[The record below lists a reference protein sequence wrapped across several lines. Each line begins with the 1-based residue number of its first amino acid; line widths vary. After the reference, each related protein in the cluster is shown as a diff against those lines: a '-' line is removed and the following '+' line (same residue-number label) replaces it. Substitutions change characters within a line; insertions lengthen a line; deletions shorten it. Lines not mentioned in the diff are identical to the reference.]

1 MADEAMFLVEGGALR
16 PTEWAVGPWSS
27 DALQGSA
34 YGGLLVRSLER
45 SDAAAGMTLARLSF
59 DLWRPVGLA
68 PITTAVAVLRDGRK
82 ARTLEATLEQGGK
95 QVARCTAVLLRI
107 DAASAPPM
115 APVRALGPAPGPEA
129 GRPVPPQVKA
139 WSPFF
144 TGVDPP
150 WILLNAATAAGDQ
163 GTGVTRGE
171 LSDVDGPFGAC
182 MQTLIFERRPASPR
196 A

>member
-68 PITTAVAVLRDGRK
+68 PITTAVPVLRDGRK

-107 DAASAPPM
+107 DAASAPRWRPCG
-115 APVRALGPAPGPEA
+115 RWGWRPGP
-129 GRPVPPQVKA
+129 RP
-139 WSPFF
+139 
-144 TGVDPP
+144 
-150 WILLNAATAAGDQ
+150 GDRSRHRSR
-163 GTGVTRGE
+163 RGAR
-171 LSDVDGPFGAC
+171 SS
-182 MQTLIFERRPASPR
+182 PASTR
-196 A
+196 ASSRATC

>member
-1 MADEAMFLVEGGALR
+1 
-16 PTEWAVGPWSS
+16 
-27 DALQGSA
+27 
-34 YGGLLVRSLER
+34 
-45 SDAAAGMTLARLSF
+45 MTLARLSF

-115 APVRALGPAPGPEA
+115 APAPSGPAPGPEA
-129 GRPVPPQVKA
+129 GRPVLPQVKA

-144 TGVDPP
+144 TGVD
-150 WILLNAATAAGDQ
+150 TRVVAG
-163 GTGVTRGE
+163 T
-171 LSDVDGPFGAC
+171 C
-182 MQTLIFERRPASPR
+182 
-196 A
+196 